1 MYPSLNNNGSKPQMS
16 SSNLSNY
23 HNDSFHS
30 KTPREPYHT
39 PSCSS
44 FLLPSPIYTPLEDE
58 SAFCE
63 LFQQQQFLSNDHNH
77 NLLVHEMS
85 NNVGECSNKKGKITT
100 NDGDDD
106 HCDVNTHVEPDKDS
120 PRKIPSNRDRHSKIN
135 TAQGPRDRRMRLS
148 LDVAKKFFGLQDLLG
163 FDKASKTID
172 WLLTESKTA
181 ILDLLPDHSCSF
193 MDVSN
198 STSSTSECE
207 VVSGIGDQFMVK
219 TGDDQATTKTK
230 AKSSSGNN
238 KKQKEKIT
246 RVRKCADLQHPLA
259 KETRVRARQRAR
271 ERTIQKQNNYYNHG
285 VGQDSTFGP
294 FLDQVMDQDVN
305 QLGSWSTFQESPHKS
320 IDQVNQMSSNF
331 QYNRGFVGD
340 NSSLSMTRNCTP
352 SYFFDSQHSTGVM
365 DEVVPYS

>member
-16 SSNLSNY
+16 SLNLSNY
-23 HNDSFHS
+23 QNDSFHS
-30 KTPREPYHT
+30 KTPQEPYHT

-58 SAFCE
+58 STFCE
-63 LFQQQQFLSNDHNH
+63 LFQQQQFLSNDHNDDI
-77 NLLVHEMS
+77 LVHEMF
-85 NNVGECSNKKGKITT
+85 NNVGECSNKNGKITT

-106 HCDVNTHVEPDKDS
+106 HCDVNTHAEPDNDN

-181 ILDLLPDHSCSF
+181 ILDLLPEHSCSF

-207 VVSGIGDQFMVK
+207 VVSGIGD
-219 TGDDQATTKTK
+219 DRATTKTK

-271 ERTIQKQNNYYNHG
+271 ERTIQKHKNYYNHG

-294 FLDQVMDQDVN
+294 FLDQVIDQDVN
-305 QLGSWSTFQESPHKS
+305 QVGSWSTFQESQHQS
-320 IDQVNQMSSNF
+320 INQVNQMSSNF
-331 QYNRGFVGD
+331 QCNRGFVGD
-340 NSSLSMTRNCTP
+340 NSSLSMTGNCTA